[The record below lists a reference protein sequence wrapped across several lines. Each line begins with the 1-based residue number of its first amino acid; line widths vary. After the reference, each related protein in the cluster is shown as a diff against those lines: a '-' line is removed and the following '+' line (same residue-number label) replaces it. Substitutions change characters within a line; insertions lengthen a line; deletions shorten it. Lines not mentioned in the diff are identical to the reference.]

1 MENRNSGFD
10 TCGVFYSFCLK
21 GINTAQTSV
30 LDVNAV
36 GLGAKSLYDAYFVCV
51 TISGK
56 RTIIEYGKIK
66 DTRDSGDVFLTMV
79 DRTRNFDI
87 RFYAFENGGDL
98 ARIIDAHIVS
108 RKRFEMT
115 CRGNTVQDAEMNLC
129 AEGCHWTCDPFE
141 SRLFLSSVRGALS
154 VVLITEHIIVL
165 KGRTII

>member
-1 MENRNSGFD
+1 M
-10 TCGVFYSFCLK
+10 
-21 GINTAQTSV
+21 
-30 LDVNAV
+30 DVNAV
-36 GLGAKSLYDAYFVCV
+36 GLGAKSLYDAYFVCI

-66 DTRDSGDVFLTMV
+66 DTRDSGNVFLTMV

-87 RFYAFENGGDL
+87 RFYAFANGGDA

-115 CRGNTVQDAEMNLC
+115 CRGDTVKDAEMNLC

-141 SRLFLSSVRGALS
+141 SRLFLRSIRGAVS
-154 VVLITEHIIVL
+154 VVLL
-165 KGRTII
+165 NRLLY